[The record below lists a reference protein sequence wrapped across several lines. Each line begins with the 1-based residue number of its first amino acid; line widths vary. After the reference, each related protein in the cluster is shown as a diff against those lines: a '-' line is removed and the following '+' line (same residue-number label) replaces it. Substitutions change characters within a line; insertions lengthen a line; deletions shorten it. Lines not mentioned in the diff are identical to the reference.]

1 MAMKPFV
8 PAFRINVLT
17 DDQVQQIH
25 QGVLTILDEVGVSV
39 QCAEALEIM
48 AAHGCRVDHAKRN
61 VRIPEAV
68 LKKCLATVPS
78 AFTLHGRTPDQDVRV
93 TLDNVWT
100 IGGSSA
106 LSVMDLEGNR
116 HPATLQD
123 LADLTRLQDALENLH
138 IMHAI
143 AIPQDIPQEGFDRIL
158 FSTVMKNTNRNYY
171 SQGIGAQSIKDQV
184 EMAAVILG
192 STEQVRKTPN
202 FSIVTCLISPLV
214 QPEIR
219 VEEIIECAR
228 YGIPVYIEVDS
239 QPGGTTPVTL
249 AGTLV
254 EECATVL
261 CGVCLAQMVR
271 PGHPCVFSIASGII
285 DMGSGNYSAGAP
297 DTTLLHA
304 ATARM
309 AHFYKLP
316 FQGGTGIDAT
326 IPDVQAGYER
336 GLQVLTNILATT
348 NFVHLSIGMLDQMMM
363 TSFDSCV
370 VDNEILGAAYHIAR
384 GIEVNKQ
391 TLAVDVIKSVG
402 PGGEYLSHEHTLEH
416 FRNERWFPR
425 ITNHDQWNVWQSKG
439 GLDMRQRA
447 VIRAREILDT
457 HRPQYLTAAQAAELD
472 RMARRFQDQAIK
484 ERRSERP

>member
-1 MAMKPFV
+1 MKPFI
-8 PAFRINVLT
+8 PAFRIKVLT
-17 DDQVQQIH
+17 DDQVRQIH
-25 QGVLTILDEVGVSV
+25 EATLTVLEEIGVSV
-39 QCAEALEIM
+39 QCREALDIM
-48 AAHGCRVDHAKRN
+48 ASNGCRVDHARSN

-68 LKKCLATVPS
+68 LKKCLATAPS
-78 AFTLHGRTPDQDVRV
+78 EFTLHGRTPEQDVRV

-106 LSVMDLEGNR
+106 LFVCDLEGNR
-116 HPATLQD
+116 HPATLKD

-171 SQGIGAQSIKDQV
+171 SQGMGAQSIRDQV
-184 EMAAVILG
+184 EMAAVLLG
-192 STEQVRKTPN
+192 SREQVRKTPN
-202 FSIVTCLISPLV
+202 FTIVTCLVSPLV

-228 YGIPVYIEVDS
+228 HGIPVYIEVDS

-254 EECATVL
+254 EECANVL
-261 CGVCLAQMVR
+261 CGVCLAQMVQ
-271 PGHPCVFSIASGII
+271 PGHPCVFASASGVL
-285 DMGSGNYSAGAP
+285 DMATGNYSAGAP

-304 ATARM
+304 ATAQM
-309 AHFYKLP
+309 AHHYQLP

-326 IPDVQAGYER
+326 IPDAQAGYER

-348 NFVHLSIGMLDQMMM
+348 NFVHLSIGMLDQMML
-363 TSFDSCV
+363 TSYDSCV

-384 GIEVNKQ
+384 GIEVTPQ
-391 TLAVDVIKSVG
+391 TLALDVIRQVG
-402 PGGEYLSHEHTLEH
+402 PGGEYISHEHTLEH

-425 ITNHDQWNVWQSKG
+425 ITNHDQWVVWQGKG

-447 VIRAREILDT
+447 VRRAKEILDT
-457 HRPQYLTAAQAAELD
+457 HRPQYITPAQGKELD
-472 RMARRFQDQAIK
+472 LMARRFQEEAIK
-484 ERRSERP
+484 ARRSDRT